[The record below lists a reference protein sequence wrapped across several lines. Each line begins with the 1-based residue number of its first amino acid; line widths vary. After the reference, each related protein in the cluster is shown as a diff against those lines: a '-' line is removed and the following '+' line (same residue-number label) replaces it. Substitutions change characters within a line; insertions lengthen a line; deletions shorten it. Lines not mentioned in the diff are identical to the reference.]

1 MGRQAGTF
9 ETADF
14 AAYKAKYGKSFGAE
28 ENMRHENYLR
38 TVAKI
43 NNHNAEYD
51 QGKHTWFMG
60 ENEFMDWTQEEL
72 DNRNGFKSFNVE
84 FTGVYVPR
92 GHSADSVDWRDQ
104 GAVNAVKDQGQC
116 GSCWA
121 FSTVASLEGQ
131 EAIVNGKLP
140 DCSEQQL
147 VDCDPGSSGCNGGLM
162 TAAFTYIKGQGKHGI
177 DTQTSYPYTARDGT
191 CDKSKTGDENDVSLS
206 SMDTLSS
213 PEVMSLLFRM
223 PLPTL
228 DQSPLLPMLP
238 HGPATLVESSMVPAA
253 MLLTTVLPW

>member
-43 NNHNAEYD
+43 HGHNAEYD

-84 FTGVYVPR
+84 YTGVYVPR

-104 GAVNAVKDQGQC
+104 GAVNAVKDQGQSDLA
-116 GSCWA
+116 GLSPL
-121 FSTVASLEGQ
+121 SLP
-131 EAIVNGKLP
+131 LRDRRP
-140 DCSEQQL
+140 
-147 VDCDPGSSGCNGGLM
+147 SSM
-162 TAAFTYIKGQGKHGI
+162 
-177 DTQTSYPYTARDGT
+177 
-191 CDKSKTGDENDVSLS
+191 ENSPIALS
-206 SMDTLSS
+206 SS
-213 PEVMSLLFRM
+213 
-223 PLPTL
+223 
-228 DQSPLLPMLP
+228 
-238 HGPATLVESSMVPAA
+238 
-253 MLLTTVLPW
+253 W

>member
-92 GHSADSVDWRDQ
+92 GHSADSIGVTREQLTLLRIRDSADLA
-104 GAVNAVKDQGQC
+104 GLSPLSLPLRDRRP
-116 GSCWA
+116 S
-121 FSTVASLEGQ
+121 ST
-131 EAIVNGKLP
+131 
-140 DCSEQQL
+140 
-147 VDCDPGSSGCNGGLM
+147 
-162 TAAFTYIKGQGKHGI
+162 
-177 DTQTSYPYTARDGT
+177 
-191 CDKSKTGDENDVSLS
+191 ENSPIALS
-206 SMDTLSS
+206 SS
-213 PEVMSLLFRM
+213 
-223 PLPTL
+223 
-228 DQSPLLPMLP
+228 
-238 HGPATLVESSMVPAA
+238 
-253 MLLTTVLPW
+253 W

>member
-72 DNRNGFKSFNVE
+72 DNRNGFKSFNVD

-131 EAIVNGKLP
+131 
-140 DCSEQQL
+140 
-147 VDCDPGSSGCNGGLM
+147 
-162 TAAFTYIKGQGKHGI
+162 GKHGI

-191 CDKSKTGDENDVSLS
+191 CDKSKTGDENDVCSVINGY
-206 SMDTLSS
+206 T
-213 PEVMSLLFRM
+213 E
-223 PLPTL
+223 LPGGDESAL
-228 DQSPLLPMLP
+228 QDAVANI
-238 HGPATLVESSMVPAA
+238 GPI
-253 MLLTTVLPW
+253 